1 MAKHLRISRIT
12 VTLAYTELQSNDY
25 LSSRGRSGYYVS
37 ENAPEAPKFKIKEPQ
52 SSKNPVDWNRAIG
65 QRFSGKF
72 LSEKRSDWAGYK
84 YPFVYGQVDA
94 NLFDHANWRLCALQA
109 LGTKDFRSM
118 TSDFY
123 DQDDP
128 KLLEFVARHTL
139 PRRGIL
145 ANEDEILITLW
156 AQNALW
162 LSTQILLTRK
172 KKAIIENPCYPALLD
187 ILSQSR
193 CQIETVDVDDKGLP
207 PEKLSND
214 INVIFTTPSHHCP
227 TAATMPLSRR
237 KRLLEKAQRSDGII
251 IEDDYEFEMS
261 FLQPALPALKS
272 LDNDGRV
279 IYVCSFSKSLFPGMI
294 LGYLVGPAPFI
305 KEARALRAS
314 VLRHQPGHI
323 QRTAAYFLSLG
334 HYDALIKRM
343 SKHYEER
350 YLEMEKSLTKCELK
364 IAGKAQHGGSSFWVE
379 IPKHISSIKLAE
391 DLLKKDVV
399 IEPGDPFFVGNNYSK
414 NFIRLAYSSIP
425 VERIDPGIELI
436 AKAISDTGLMTV

>member
-1 MAKHLRISRIT
+1 
-12 VTLAYTELQSNDY
+12 
-25 LSSRGRSGYYVS
+25 
-37 ENAPEAPKFKIKEPQ
+37 
-52 SSKNPVDWNRAIG
+52 
-65 QRFSGKF
+65 
-72 LSEKRSDWAGYK
+72 
-84 YPFVYGQVDA
+84 
-94 NLFDHANWRLCALQA
+94 
-109 LGTKDFRSM
+109 M

-145 ANEDEILITLW
+145 ANEDEILITLG

-279 IYVCSFSKSLFPGMI
+279 IYVGSFSKSLFPGMR

-314 VLRHQPGHI
+314 VLRHPPGHI

-350 YLEMEKSLTKCELK
+350 YLEMEKSLTKCDLK

-399 IEPGDPFFVGNNYSK
+399 IEPGDPFFVGNNYPK

-425 VERIDPGIELI
+425 AERIAPGIELI
-436 AKAISDTGLMTV
+436 AKAISDTGPMTV